1 MAPNRPYANY
11 PGAKAADWKANPA
24 EVVEE
29 DQNPVLNGLPLV
41 AGSSLVNSFPTLQ
54 RFFWN
59 NAKFGVTRGMPE
71 LADYEYRFHPDV
83 IPLPTGDEN
92 LELLA
97 FGPELT
103 TPAPEASGRYLSSA
117 DYHALYAEGTLT
129 PLDVVSAL
137 LPLTRRDQK
146 PENKYQNAWVNSY
159 GAEERA
165 LAAARASTERWA
177 AGKPLGPL
185 DGVPISV
192 KDDLEVEGYVT
203 HMGLRY
209 YPDLP
214 FFAPATKTAGP
225 VKSLEEAG
233 AIVVAK
239 NSQHELGSDTCGCNP
254 TWGTPTN
261 FHNPAYYPGGSSSGA
276 GSALG
281 AGLVPIA
288 VGTDAGGSVR
298 VPAASNGLYGLKPT
312 HHRTGTMRHSC
323 CITGPLAATVAD
335 LTIAYRVM
343 ARPRPD
349 EDPRQA
355 QLAPSMPPPASTPKI
370 LAVDKTWW
378 ARADPGVRT
387 ACEAA
392 LAHYETKAGY
402 RVLDISLPHLRSAQ
416 LVHSLLCVTEMQAE
430 IQTLLPSY
438 RSVVNSPN
446 RLILSIASQT
456 PAGDYIAAGRLRQLM
471 MSHLASL
478 FEAHPGLLLVT
489 PTSPLGGWRRG
500 PGDDARGLSDAN
512 KTIAAMM
519 YVFLAN
525 LTGCPAVTAPV
536 GYHVPAEGGGG
547 LPVGLMALGEWG
559 AEEQLLAWAAEGE
572 RYLGAGVEGGRVRP
586 EGWVDV
592 LQLARDA
599 KAKAKGEGEES
610 A

>member
-11 PGAKAADWKANPA
+11 PGAHAVEWKANPA
-24 EVVEE
+24 EASQE
-29 DQNPVLNGLPLV
+29 DKNPILNGLPLV
-41 AGSSLVNSFPTLQ
+41 LGASLINNFPSLQ
-54 RFFWN
+54 KFFWN
-59 NAKFGVTRGMPE
+59 NAKMGVTRDMPE

-83 IPLPTGDEN
+83 VPLPTGDEN

-97 FGPELT
+97 FGPDLT
-103 TPAPEASGRYLSSA
+103 TPAPESKGRYLASA
-117 DYHALYAEGTLT
+117 DYQALYKEGTLT

-137 LPLTRRDQK
+137 LPLTRRNQK
-146 PENKYQNAWVNSY
+146 PENKYQNAWVDSY

-177 AGKPLGPL
+177 AGKPLSPL

-192 KDDLEVEGYVT
+192 KDDVDVEGYVT

-214 FFAPATKTAGP
+214 FFAPAKKTAGP
-225 VKSLEEAG
+225 IKSLEEAG

-239 NSQHELGSDTCGCNP
+239 NSQHELGSDTSGCNP

-261 FHNPAYYPGGSSSGA
+261 FHNPAYYPGGSSSGG

-288 VGTDAGGSVR
+288 IGTDAGGSIR
-298 VPAASNGLYGLKPT
+298 VPASANGVYGLKPT
-312 HHRTGTMRHSC
+312 HHRTTTMRHTC
-323 CITGPLAATVAD
+323 CVMGPLAATVAD

-343 ARPRPD
+343 ARPRAE

-355 QLAPSMPPPASTPKI
+355 QLAPSLPPPATHPKI
-370 LAVDKTWW
+370 LAVDKSWW
-378 ARADPGVRT
+378 SRADPAVAA
-387 ACEAA
+387 ACTSA
-392 LAHYETKAGY
+392 LTHYESQGY

-416 LVHSLLCVTEMQAE
+416 LVHSLLCVAEMQAE
-430 IQTLLPSY
+430 AQTLLPTY
-438 RSVVNSPN
+438 RSVVNAPN
-446 RLILSIASQT
+446 RLLLAIASQT
-456 PAGDYIAAGRLRQLM
+456 PAADYIGAGRLRQLM
-471 MSHLASL
+471 MGHLASL

-489 PTSPLGGWRRG
+489 PTSPLNGWRRG
-500 PGDDARGLSDAN
+500 AGDEARGMSDAN
-512 KTIAAMM
+512 KTIAAMA

-525 LTGCPAVTAPV
+525 LTGCPAVTVPV
-536 GYHVPAEGGGG
+536 GYAKPAEGEGGR

-559 AEEQLLAWAAEGE
+559 TEEQLLAWAGESE
-572 RYLGAGVEGGRVRP
+572 RYLGEKVEGGRVRP

-592 LQLARDA
+592 LELSKD
-599 KAKAKGEGEES
+599 AKAKGEQS
-610 A
+610 S